1 MAALMQSGFLYKLAD
16 TKTQNMH
23 ALAEGVNSI
32 LNENPI
38 LRIEIYLILWQPL
51 DKVCTVEIHRL
62 DQ

>member
-1 MAALMQSGFLYKLAD
+1 MAALKQSGFLYKLAD
-16 TKTQNMH
+16 TKTQNLH

-51 DKVCTVEIHRL
+51 DKVCL
-62 DQ
+62 